1 MAKQKKNGA
10 SGTRPAAVDPALA
23 ARICWYHFREGQT
36 QQEVADRVGL
46 NRATVNRVI
55 NDARREGAVRVTLDL
70 PLAPCLEAENAL
82 RETFGLRDAVVV
94 PAPADED
101 DVRRVVG
108 LAAGQYLSGVLAP
121 DGFLGLG
128 WGATIHAA
136 GFSLIPREGAANT
149 VVSLSGG
156 LSQSGAINPYDNAA
170 AFARVLG
177 AGCYYMTAPM
187 IAETAAARATFAE
200 SEPVRRIYDISGRCQ
215 AALISAVDLSAK
227 TKMVDYGVLTRDQ
240 VADLKDAGAVGNIC
254 DYFIGADGRMIDHEI
269 NARTL
274 SVPFETLRRIP
285 NVILAAGGTFKAEI
299 VRAALA
305 AGLANTLITDENCA
319 AVLLQ
324 G

>member
-1 MAKQKKNGA
+1 MAKQPKNGA
-10 SGTRPAAVDPALA
+10 AGTRAAAVDSALA

-55 NDARREGAVRVTLDL
+55 NEARRAGHVRVTLNL
-70 PLAPCLEAENAL
+70 PLAPCLETENAL
-82 RETFGLRDAVVV
+82 RDRYSLSDAVVV

-108 LAAGQYLSGVLAP
+108 LAAGQYVSGALAS
-121 DGFLGLG
+121 DAFLGLG

-136 GFSLIPREGAANT
+136 GHTLLPRDGAKNT

-170 AFARVLG
+170 AFARVLD
-177 AGCYYMTAPM
+177 ARCYYMTAPM
-187 IAETAAARATFAE
+187 IAETAAARTAFAN
-200 SEPVRRIYDISGRCQ
+200 SAPVRQVYAIAEQCQ
-215 AALISAVDLSAK
+215 VALISAVDLSAK
-227 TKMVDYGVLTRDQ
+227 TKMVEYGVLTRAQ
-240 VADLKDAGAVGNIC
+240 VADLRKAGAVGNIC
-254 DYFIGADGRMIDHEI
+254 DYYVDETGAVIEHEI

-274 SVPFETLRRIP
+274 SVPFATLRRIP
-285 NVILAAGGTFKAEI
+285 KVILAAGGAFKADI

-305 AGLANTLITDENCA
+305 AGLVDALITDEECA
-319 AVLLQ
+319 AALLQ

>member
-1 MAKQKKNGA
+1 MARRPKNSA
-10 SGTRPAAVDPALA
+10 SGTRYAAVEPALM

-36 QQEVADRVGL
+36 QQEVADRIGL

-55 NDARREGAVRVTLDL
+55 NDARRKGLVRVTLDL

-82 RETFGLRDAVVV
+82 RETFGLQDAVVV

-156 LSQSGAINPYDNAA
+156 LPQSGAINPYDNAA

-187 IAETAAARATFAE
+187 IAETAVARDTFAE
-200 SEPVRRIYDISGRCQ
+200 SEPVRQIYDIAGQCQ
-215 AALISAVDLSAK
+215 AALISAVDLSVK

-240 VADLKDAGAVGNIC
+240 VSDLKDAGSVGNIC
-254 DYFIGADGRMIDHEI
+254 DYFIDADGRTINHEI

-274 SVPFETLRRIP
+274 SVPFDTLRRIP

-305 AGLANTLITDENCA
+305 AGLANTLITDEKCA
-319 AVLLQ
+319 AVLLR

>member
-1 MAKQKKNGA
+1 MAKQTKNGTA
-10 SGTRPAAVDPALA
+10 GTRSATVDPALA

-55 NDARREGAVRVTLDL
+55 NEARRAGTVRVTLNL

-82 RETFGLRDAVVV
+82 RERYGLKDAMVV

-108 LAAGQYLSGVLAP
+108 LAAGQYVSSVLAP
-121 DGFLGLG
+121 DAYLGLG

-136 GFSLIPREGAANT
+136 GLTLIPREGAKNT

-156 LSQSGAINPYDNAA
+156 LSQSGAINPYDIAA

-177 AGCYYMTAPM
+177 AGCYYMTAPLM
-187 IAETAAARATFAE
+187 AESADARATFAD
-200 SEPVRRIYDISGRCQ
+200 SAPVRQVHTIAERCQ
-215 AALISAVDLSAK
+215 VALLSAVDLSPRARI
-227 TKMVDYGVLTRDQ
+227 VDYGVLTRAQ
-240 VADLKDAGAVGNIC
+240 VADLLRAGAVGNIC
-254 DYFIGADGRMIDHEI
+254 DYYIDKTGAVIDHEI

-274 SVPFETLRRIP
+274 SVPLETLRRIP
-285 NVILAAGGTFKAEI
+285 NVILAAGGTFKSDT

-305 AGLANTLITDENCA
+305 AGLVDTLISDETCA
-319 AVLLQ
+319 AALLQ
-324 G
+324 S